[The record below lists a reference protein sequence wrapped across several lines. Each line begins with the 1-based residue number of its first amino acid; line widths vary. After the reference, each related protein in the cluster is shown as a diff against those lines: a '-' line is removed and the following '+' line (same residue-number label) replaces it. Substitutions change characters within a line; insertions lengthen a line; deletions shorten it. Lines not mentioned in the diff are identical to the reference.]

1 MAGAAGIAGAGA
13 TCGSAKAGIGAGT
26 ARGAIGIAGAGARYG
41 NAGAGIGAGTRMGAG
56 TDAGVRTGRSI
67 DCTGAGKGVTRGR
80 SIGAIGRVAAEP
92 GSCAGASVESRGGAV
107 GSDAA
112 RPRRL
117 PDGIGTRAA

>member
-1 MAGAAGIAGAGA
+1 MTGG
-13 TCGSAKAGIGAGT
+13 
-26 ARGAIGIAGAGARYG
+26 GAIGKASGGATRG
-41 NAGAGIGAGTRMGAG
+41 NAGAGIGAGTRMGAA

-92 GSCAGASVESRGGAV
+92 GSCAGVSVESRGGAV